1 MSKTS
6 LKEAVPAAQVAS
18 DLIGVKETVG
28 SVTALA
34 PALARAGAR
43 VILTG
48 RTEAALHETAGLIGK
63 PGGMI
68 ASA

>member
-28 SVTALA
+28 SVT
-34 PALARAGAR
+34 ALARAGAR